1 LTIIICSDGTGNSD
15 TGTPSNVRRL
25 FDLLIQKSPTQVALY
40 DPGVGTEPRQPG
52 TSRLRYTAAHLR
64 ALWFGTGVEENLI
77 QLYSWLVEKYQPG
90 DRVFLFGFSR
100 GAFTVRALAG
110 LLHVCGLVRPDR
122 NLVIRAVNLYRTS
135 ESRIKAARRQRG
147 LPAKFGR
154 DETTDHASFD
164 ADARDFREQ
173 FGQPCTVD
181 FLGIWDTVKAYG
193 WLWPRSFPALRHNA
207 SVTAVRHAVS
217 LDERRAV
224 FKMTGWGDW
233 NSRVREVWFA
243 GDHSDVGGGHQRG
256 NSPLADAA
264 LRWMLGEAT
273 DAGLLLNP
281 AKQAEVTRIEERS
294 RDAGTARPKNLFWR
308 SGFFVTDS
316 LPRVELD
323 NAVYPPRRNGR
334 VFWIDGRRKP
344 GDHAAAATVL
354 IHESVQRRY
363 VGVDGKYGYARLV
376 RRSRRFGVAR
386 GVTLRVQTAHDT
398 AICWPPPPAAPD
410 EVE

>member
-1 LTIIICSDGTGNSD
+1 MTIIICSDGTGNSD

-40 DPGVGTEPRQPG
+40 DPGVGTEPRQAG
-52 TSRLRYTAAHLR
+52 TGRLRYTADHLR
-64 ALWFGTGVEENLI
+64 SLWFGTGVEENLI
-77 QLYSWLVEKYQPG
+77 QLYAWLVEKYQPG

-110 LLHVCGLVRPDR
+110 LLHVCGVVRPER
-122 NLVIRAVNLYRTS
+122 SLVTRAVMLYRTS

-164 ADARDFREQ
+164 ADARDFKVQ
-173 FGQPCTVD
+173 FGQSCTVD
-181 FLGIWDTVKAYG
+181 LLGIWDTVKAYG

-224 FKMTGWGDW
+224 FKMTSWGDW

-256 NSPLADAA
+256 NSALADAA

-281 AKQAEVTRIEERS
+281 DKQAEITRIEERG
-294 RDAGTARPKNLFWR
+294 REAATATPNNLFWR
-308 SGFFVTDS
+308 GGFCADS

-323 NAVYPPRRNGR
+323 NAVYPPRRSGR
-334 VFWIDGRRKP
+334 VFWFDGRRKP

-363 VGVDGKYGYARLV
+363 VSADGKYGYARLA
-376 RRSRRFGVAR
+376 RRSRRFGGAKA
-386 GVTLRVQTAHDT
+386 VTLRVQTAHDT
-398 AICWPPPPAAPD
+398 PICWPPQPAPPD
-410 EVE
+410 KVE

>member
-40 DPGVGTEPRQPG
+40 DPGVGTEPRQAG
-52 TSRLRYTAAHLR
+52 TGRLRYTADHLR
-64 ALWFGTGVEENLI
+64 SLWFGTGVEENLI
-77 QLYSWLVEKYQPG
+77 QLYAWLVEKYQPG

-110 LLHVCGLVRPDR
+110 LLHVCGVVRPER
-122 NLVIRAVNLYRTS
+122 SLVTRAVMLYRTS

-164 ADARDFREQ
+164 ADARDFKVQ
-173 FGQPCTVD
+173 FGQSCTVD
-181 FLGIWDTVKAYG
+181 LLGIWDTVKAYG

-224 FKMTGWGDW
+224 FKMTSWGDW

-256 NSPLADAA
+256 NSALADAA

-281 AKQAEVTRIEERS
+281 DKQAEITRIEERG
-294 RDAGTARPKNLFWR
+294 REAATATPNNLFWR
-308 SGFFVTDS
+308 GGFCADS

-323 NAVYPPRRNGR
+323 NAVYPPRRSGR
-334 VFWIDGRRKP
+334 VFWFDGRRKP

-363 VGVDGKYGYARLV
+363 VSADGKYGYARLA
-376 RRSRRFGVAR
+376 RRSRRFGGAKA
-386 GVTLRVQTAHDT
+386 VTLRVQTAHDT
-398 AICWPPPPAAPD
+398 PICWPPQPAPPD
-410 EVE
+410 KVE